1 MVDAMHDEQK
11 AEGLGVN
18 AGADLGSFQIRL
30 ENPGLGSALGSPVA
44 LLSQS
49 ISSPCLAQFFS

>member
-11 AEGLGVN
+11 AEGLWVN
-18 AGADLGSFQIRL
+18 GADLGSFQIRL

-49 ISSPCLAQFFS
+49 ISSPCLVQFFS